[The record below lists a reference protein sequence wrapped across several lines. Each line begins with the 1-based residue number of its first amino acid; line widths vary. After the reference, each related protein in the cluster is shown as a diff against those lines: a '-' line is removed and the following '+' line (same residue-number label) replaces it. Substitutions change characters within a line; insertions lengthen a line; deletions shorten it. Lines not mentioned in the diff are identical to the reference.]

1 MFLLFRWLLLLG
13 VLSPLVRADFA
24 QDLARI
30 HTEASGGRERINALK
45 SIKGTGVTQ
54 NEIGTLRF
62 VLWAARPNRIRTEV
76 VSGEHTI
83 AQGWDGVGDPW
94 IADSKTK
101 RITRLGGVSAWD
113 FKIDAEFDDPLIGGS
128 GRKVSVDYAGE
139 VEDGGRT
146 LLKLVVVQN
155 FTSASYVYLDA
166 ATYLMVRRDI
176 VRKLKG
182 GEVVFRTE
190 YADFR
195 PVAGVLLPHRIGVFQ
210 GDKRVRETVIETIQA
225 NPELPADIFQAPP
238 ATRR

>member
-1 MFLLFRWLLLLG
+1 MFRPFRWLLLLC
-13 VLSPLVRADFA
+13 VMSPLVRADFA

-94 IADSKTK
+94 IADSQTK

-113 FKIDAEFDDPLIGGS
+113 FKIDAEFDDPLVGGAD
-128 GRKVSVDYAGE
+128 RKVSIDYVGE
-139 VEDGGRT
+139 MELEGRT
-146 LLKLVVVQN
+146 LLKLVVTQN
-155 FTSASYVYLDA
+155 FTSISFVFLDP
-166 ATYLMVRRDI
+166 ATYLIARRDI
-176 VRKLKG
+176 VRRSKG
-182 GEVVFRTE
+182 GEVVIRTD
-190 YADFR
+190 YADYR
-195 PVAGVLLPHRIGVFQ
+195 PVAGVLLPHRVVVSQ
-210 GDKRVRETVIETIQA
+210 GGKRIRETVIETMQA
-225 NPELPADIFQAPP
+225 NPALPADVFKAP
-238 ATRR
+238 AVTKR